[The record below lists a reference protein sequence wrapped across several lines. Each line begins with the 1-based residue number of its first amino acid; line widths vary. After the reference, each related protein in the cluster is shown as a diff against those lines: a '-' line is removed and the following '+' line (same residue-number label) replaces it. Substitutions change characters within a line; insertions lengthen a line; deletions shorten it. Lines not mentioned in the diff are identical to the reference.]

1 MDTHGRL
8 ERTWRMESV
17 KSDKGPTAETGSG
30 LVVNDPGPSNG
41 GLGGADLLTCV
52 DSEYVVFATR
62 S

>member
-1 MDTHGRL
+1 MATHGRL

-30 LVVNDPGPSNG
+30 LVVNDLGPSNG
-41 GLGGADLLTCV
+41 LFW
-52 DSEYVVFATR
+52 VVRT

>member
-1 MDTHGRL
+1 MSFVKNVRAELGFVPMDTHGRL

-41 GLGGADLLTCV
+41 GL
-52 DSEYVVFATR
+52 
-62 S
+62 